1 MTSGKIKESKFYCNL
16 TPSLGSG
23 SLAISRRYTLQ
34 QVFGVA
40 LLFDSTFSRL
50 VWIDKPHDCDERVCF
65 LYNGSYGILATIAK
79 KKNASAKT

>member
-40 LLFDSTFSRL
+40 LLSDSTFSRL
-50 VWIDKPHDCDERVCF
+50 VWIDNERVCF
-65 LYNGSYGILATIAK
+65 LYNGSYGIIATIAK